1 MSDDRPII
9 NMPPFCQT
17 HRSLLIHGARYKQT
31 DPWMVLEVAAQAVLF
46 QGATC
51 EKTVWEKLGGD
62 VTKLPTLG
70 CLACLC
76 PDKFALVVKAA
87 KTKDIG
93 AVAALGKQWIAE
105 AQS

>member
-9 NMPPFCQT
+9 EMPPLCKS
-17 HRSLLIHGARYKQT
+17 HRSLLVHGAGYKQT
-31 DPWMVLEVAAQAVLF
+31 DPWMALEVATQAVLF

-51 EKTVWEKLGGD
+51 EKIIWEKLGGD

-76 PDKFALVVKAA
+76 PDKFTLVVEAA

-93 AVAALGKQWIAE
+93 AVAALGKQWIE
-105 AQS
+105 KAQT